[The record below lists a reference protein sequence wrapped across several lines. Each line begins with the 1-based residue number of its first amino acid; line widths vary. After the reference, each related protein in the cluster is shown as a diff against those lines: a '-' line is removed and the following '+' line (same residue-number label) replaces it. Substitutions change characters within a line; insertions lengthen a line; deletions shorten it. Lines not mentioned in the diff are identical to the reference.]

1 MLSALLLVNA
11 WSLAPYTHIR
21 PTRHAPI
28 IMQEEADDK
37 PLDMSSLSQ
46 RIANIKAAPEPEVV
60 RLLILDS
67 MCPRQRLQLEAPP
80 PLIESIDYHN
90 CSFVMVGS
98 DPRTRQPNPHGVEV
112 TVEQRT
118 DADGGGAIITLAA
131 NRLCEVVGVGEA
143 EGSPWLGRAGSVRWI
158 DYLNAESPEEQ
169 TTEALLERSKA
180 LEELVVDWLKLV
192 RTTGRERSPKQLER
206 VLSDLGPEIPPVN
219 LPSARALWVAALIN
233 PLPALGVALEIR
245 PAVLMAETA
254 MMRVQVA
261 EMGIRDSIERLGKEG
276 PLF

>member
-11 WSLAPYTHIR
+11 WSLAPYSHIR
-21 PTRHAPI
+21 PTTRHAPI
-28 IMQEEADDK
+28 TMQEEADDK

-98 DPRTRQPNPHGVEV
+98 DPRTRQPNTHGVEV

-143 EGSPWLGRAGSVRWI
+143 EGSGVHRCSHRTERARGAA
-158 DYLNAESPEEQ
+158 DH
-169 TTEALLERSKA
+169 LLQGARRA
-180 LEELVVDWLKLV
+180 DDD
-192 RTTGRERSPKQLER
+192 R
-206 VLSDLGPEIPPVN
+206 
-219 LPSARALWVAALIN
+219 LPSPRH
-233 PLPALGVALEIR
+233 R
-245 PAVLMAETA
+245 
-254 MMRVQVA
+254 
-261 EMGIRDSIERLGKEG
+261 
-276 PLF
+276 